1 MTRKHYCAI
10 SIALI
15 LTLLGVSFPHS
26 TAASGG
32 EDERPIKL
40 YARAE
45 SGPIGRVVSYGAARI
60 DGRLAEQDRLIWG
73 GEVLQ
78 APPNR
83 SLHVA
88 LDSVGRVILKP
99 GSLARFS
106 VTSKRVD
113 DSTVGSL
120 LIASVVSGDM
130 VIRLEQTAEAYVEAG
145 GKAITS
151 SRGASFQVGAGEG
164 GPVIDTLSG
173 TVTSG
178 VQTPQG
184 RYTIRP
190 VGGRANVS
198 VRLRKTREVQVQVTD
213 ENDRPV
219 PDVPIIFSLGGSGA
233 ALGSGATTVTVTTN
247 ALGIAT
253 TSVTGTA
260 TGASS
265 VTATI
270 AGTNTSTTIGVTTA
284 AAGILTGTTIGII
297 AAAVAAGTTAAVVV
311 TQQNN
316 DENNQITEARP
327 PRITP

>member
-1 MTRKHYCAI
+1 MTRNNYCAI

-15 LTLLGVSFPHS
+15 LTLLAVSFPNTS
-26 TAASGG
+26 AASGG
-32 EDERPIKL
+32 EDEKPIKL
-40 YARAE
+40 VARAE

-60 DGRLAEQDRLIWG
+60 DGRLAEQDHLIWG

-83 SLHVA
+83 SLHVS

-99 GSLARFS
+99 GALARFS
-106 VTSKRVD
+106 VTSKRTE
-113 DSTVGSL
+113 DSAIGSL
-120 LIASVVSGDM
+120 LIASVVSGDL
-130 VIRLEQTAEAYVEAG
+130 VVTLEQSAEAYVEAG

-151 SRGASFQVGAGEG
+151 SRGASFRVGAGEDG
-164 GPVIDTLSG
+164 AIVDTLRGS
-173 TVTSG
+173 VTAG
-178 VQTPQG
+178 DQTPQG

-219 PDVPIIFSLGGSGA
+219 PDVPIIFTLGGSGA
-233 ALGSGATTVTVTTN
+233 ALGSGASTVTVTTN

-253 TSVTGTA
+253 TSVTGTT

-297 AAAVAAGTTAAVVV
+297 AAAVAAGTTAAVVA
-311 TQQNN
+311 TQNN